1 MLRRLARLVLIAI
14 VPFALLVA
22 APSAAMAHSD
32 DEVIFPNGVRCGLS
46 IQYIHYSPDH
56 KDVSLHSTVLCN
68 GSRMIT
74 EIHTVI
80 IGPGHHGLP
89 VANCR
94 ETYHN
99 PRRIAENVY
108 QAKQPCHSGFY
119 PGDGTYQASVTAQV
133 TVGDETRPL
142 VGSRVSSVT
151 RPS

>member
-1 MLRRLARLVLIAI
+1 MQQSLARLVLIAT
-14 VPFALLVA
+14 VPIALLVA

-32 DEVIFPNGVRCGLS
+32 DEVTFSNGVRCGLS
-46 IQYIHYSPDH
+46 IQSIHYSPNH

-80 IGPGHHGLP
+80 LGPGHHGLP

-94 ETYHN
+94 KTYDK
-99 PRRIAENVY
+99 PRRIADNVY

-133 TVGDETRPL
+133 TVGNETKPL
-142 VGSRVSSVT
+142 VGSRHSSVM